1 MRSTL
6 SGVRWVSS
14 VFRAAGK
21 VVAPW
26 AVGALLLS
34 MMAGPAQA
42 QPWNLTATA
51 VSQSRINL
59 TWTISWDP
67 QENPN
72 YGTRIQRWTSGN
84 PSAPVYVGFG
94 TSFGNTGLSAGT
106 TYSYCA
112 EKGVISTVDGEV
124 TFSPLGSC
132 SNPQSA
138 TTWSI
143 PAAPSGLSA
152 AAVSGTQINIAWTDN
167 SNNETEFRI
176 ERKTGSAGTYAQI
189 TTVGANVTAYS
200 NTGLANGT
208 TYFYRVRA
216 SNSVGNSAYSNQAN
230 ATTQSLPGAPTG
242 LTASA
247 VSNTEIT
254 LNWTDASTNETG
266 FRIERKTGAGGTYGE
281 IALVGVNATSYNN
294 TGLAS
299 GVEYYYRIRA
309 TNNVGDSG
317 YSNEASATTST
328 QLQAYYVF
336 TDHLNTPRLITNQVG
351 QPVWKWDNNDPF
363 GGNVPDENPSGL
375 GAFTCNLRFPG
386 QYFDQETGL
395 HYNYFRDC
403 YDPATGRYCQFD
415 PIGLAG
421 GINGYSYVRS
431 SPLSATDPL
440 GLLEHFLVEL
450 NSRPTTTMLSSFD
463 TTYTV
468 YSGNPPYRNQPDATS
483 LRAQGP
489 LPEGTYYIVDRP
501 MGGTETFL
509 SAIIQR
515 TGFALYRR
523 DALIN
528 DATFVD
534 GIFRNQ
540 FRLHAEGPR
549 QSSEGCIV
557 VLADESYKELRKRL
571 LSTRREAIP
580 GTSLLHYGTITVYQ
594 PAPY

>member
-1 MRSTL
+1 MGGR
-6 SGVRWVSS
+6 GAA
-14 VFRAAGK
+14 VFDAGRPRPGAA
-21 VVAPW
+21 VD
-26 AVGALLLS
+26 
-34 MMAGPAQA
+34 
-42 QPWNLTATA
+42 LTATA

-106 TYSYCA
+106 TYFYCA

-230 ATTQSLPGAPTG
+230 ATTQSLPSAPTGLSATAVSGTQVNLSWTDTSDNETQFQIQRKIGEEGTFANLDTVGANVTAYSDTGLVNGTTYIYRVRAQNSVGNSGFSNQSSATTLSPPAAPTG

-281 IALVGVNATSYNN
+281 IALVGANATSYNN

-336 TDHLNTPRLITNQVG
+336 TDHLNTPREIVNGAG
-351 QPVWKWDNNDPF
+351 QTVWSWANDDPF
-363 GGNVPDENPSGL
+363 GANAPNENPGGL
-375 GAFTCNLRFPG
+375 GAFTCNLRLPG
-386 QYFDQETGL
+386 QYFDKETGL
-395 HYNYFRDC
+395 HYNYFRD
-403 YDPATGRYCQFD
+403 YAAGIGRYWQSD
-415 PIGLAG
+415 PIGL
-421 GINGYSYVRS
+421 
-431 SPLSATDPL
+431 
-440 GLLEHFLVEL
+440 
-450 NSRPTTTMLSSFD
+450 
-463 TTYTV
+463 
-468 YSGNPPYRNQPDATS
+468 
-483 LRAQGP
+483 
-489 LPEGTYYIVDRP
+489 
-501 MGGTETFL
+501 
-509 SAIIQR
+509 
-515 TGFALYRR
+515 
-523 DALIN
+523 
-528 DATFVD
+528 
-534 GIFRNQ
+534 
-540 FRLHAEGPR
+540 
-549 QSSEGCIV
+549 
-557 VLADESYKELRKRL
+557 
-571 LSTRREAIP
+571 
-580 GTSLLHYGTITVYQ
+580 
-594 PAPY
+594 